1 MLESLWDSLLYSER
15 ISGLIGH
22 HKISLQNTRLH
33 IKLRHTSCKILQR
46 PLCYITG
53 TVAFGLLRINTC
65 DPWKWLWWREW
76 WREWWWWWRWWWPM
90 EVIMLRHFLDHD
102 DRTYCP
108 VRDFSLSYCTLV
120 HVQDAEL
127 LQHWTCF
134 TMSAKSNL
142 FQEFLDQNNTKSNP
156 SAKMAPELKNR
167 LQWRRKTQNVLKR
180 PFFLKFTK
188 GFYCEIYK
196 IFVILKITRCR
207 KK

>member
-142 FQEFLDQNNTKSNP
+142 FSRVSRPKQYKKQTFSKDGSRAQKST
-156 SAKMAPELKNR
+156 AME
-167 LQWRRKTQNVLKR
+167 TQKSKR
-180 PFFLKFTK
+180 FEATIFP
-188 GFYCEIYK
+188 EIYLR
-196 IFVILKITRCR
+196 ILLWDL
-207 KK
+207 